1 MKRTILALGLSAAM
15 LLSVH
20 AQKKTGS
27 IYAEHAYINKTKA
40 LWEAFVDGNRSKY
53 QGFFADSIFVTSNGS
68 PGELIGKSDI
78 GGNIPWWQNEF
89 TDLEVKNQE
98 PAYPDALDY
107 KEGVD
112 WVQDWRVLT
121 ARHTK
126 SGINVN
132 TPIHSLYAFNDEGK
146 IVMLV
151 NYFNND
157 VFEQIRDSQ
166 TTTENGEVYD
176 NHPHIL
182 TVRKLVNTFADA
194 DAEAYAGFF
203 TDDAI
208 FNFSWDKFGESHDK
222 EETMSG
228 MKKMFADG
236 FKAEVEQVGYPD
248 CVYYER
254 GNSWVVYSWWKQSVM
269 KDGKNYE
276 YPVMMAHTFN
286 DDGKIISESVYAS
299 SNHFE

>member
-15 LLSVH
+15 LLSVD
-20 AQKKTGS
+20 AQKKTGT
-27 IYAEHAYINKTKA
+27 IYAEHENIDKTKA
-40 LWEAFVDGNRSKY
+40 LWDAFADGNRLKY
-53 QGFFADSIFVTSNGS
+53 QGFFADSVFITSNGS
-68 PGELIGKSDI
+68 QGELVAKSEIGR
-78 GGNIPWWQNEF
+78 NIQWWQSEF

-121 ARHTK
+121 ARHIK

-132 TPIHSLYAFNDEGK
+132 VPIHTLYAFNDEGK

-157 VFEQIRDSQ
+157 VFEMIQESQ
-166 TTTENGEVYD
+166 TTTENGDVYD
-176 NHPHIL
+176 NHPYIL
-182 TVRKLVNTFADA
+182 TVRKLVNTFADG
-194 DAEAYAGFF
+194 DAEAYGSFF
-203 TDDAI
+203 TDDAMV
-208 FNFSWDKFGESHDK
+208 NFSWDMAGESHSID
-222 EETMSG
+222 EAVAG
-228 MKKMFADG
+228 MKDMFANG
-236 FKAEVEQVGYPD
+236 FKAEVDQVGYPD
-248 CVYYER
+248 CIYYER
-254 GNSWVVYSWWKQSVM
+254 GNNWVVYSWWKQTVM
-269 KDGKNYE
+269 KDGKKYE